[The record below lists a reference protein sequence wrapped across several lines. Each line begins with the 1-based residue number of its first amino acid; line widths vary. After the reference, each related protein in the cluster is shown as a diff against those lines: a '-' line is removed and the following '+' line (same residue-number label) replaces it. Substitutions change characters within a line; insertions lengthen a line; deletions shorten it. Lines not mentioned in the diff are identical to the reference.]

1 MYPTNVSAPDV
12 PVLGT
17 FLLSPIKELDTGS
30 LNNTLHANSP
40 STMQLAKALQN
51 SGIVTDSPTLSRI
64 ITVSSAGDSSDTS
77 VVNSSM
83 PVVSVIL
90 PTTTAASINRG
101 ALTSVPISIPV
112 TLSQAADTTLSLP
125 ADSAHMMETGS
136 VPSRRKFEVSRKESL
151 SKSTSLD
158 SAVSKAQKEKEAVE
172 KRKSDGGKPTDGKTG
187 EVYV

>member
-1 MYPTNVSAPDV
+1 MSTSDV

-51 SGIVTDSPTLSRI
+51 SGIVTNSPTLSRI

-77 VVNSSM
+77 VVNSPM
-83 PVVSVIL
+83 PVVSVIM
-90 PTTTAASINRG
+90 PTTSGSINRG
-101 ALTSVPISIPV
+101 AMTSVPMSIPV
-112 TLSQAADTTLSLP
+112 TMSQAADTTLSMP
-125 ADSAHMMETGS
+125 ADAANMMETGS
-136 VPSRRKFEVSRKESL
+136 VPARRRKFEVTRKESL

-158 SAVSKAQKEKEAVE
+158 SAVGKAKKEKEAVE
-172 KRKSDGGKPTDGKTG
+172 KRKSDGGNDEKTG